1 MLGVIATLRIKPG
14 TNKEF
19 EQAMGKLQEAV
30 RANEPGNKLYVL
42 HRTEDPT
49 VYVMLERYENQ
60 AAIEAHRASAHFKDL
75 GGKLG
80 PYMAGRPEVKVM
92 EEVS

>member
-14 TNKEF
+14 ANAEF
-19 EQAMGKLQEAV
+19 EKAMGELQKAV

-42 HRTEDPT
+42 HKTDDPT

-60 AAIEAHRASAHFKDL
+60 AALEAHRASTHFKTL
-75 GGKLG
+75 GAALG
-80 PYMAGRPEVKVM
+80 PHMAGRPEVKIM

>member
-14 TNKEF
+14 ANAEF
-19 EQAMGKLQEAV
+19 EKAMGELQKAV

-42 HRTEDPT
+42 HQTDDPT
-49 VYVMLERYENQ
+49 VYVMLERYTDQ
-60 AAIEAHRASAHFKDL
+60 AALEAHRASAHFKTL
-75 GGKLG
+75 GGALG
-80 PYMAGRPEVKVM
+80 PHMAGRPEVKIM

>member
-14 TNKEF
+14 ANAEF
-19 EQAMGKLQEAV
+19 EKAMGERQKAV

-42 HRTEDPT
+42 HKTDDPT
-49 VYVMLERYENQ
+49 VYVMLERYTDQ
-60 AAIEAHRASAHFKDL
+60 AALEAHRASAHFKTL
-75 GGKLG
+75 GGALG
-80 PYMAGRPEVKVM
+80 PHMAGRPEVKIM

>member
-14 TNKEF
+14 ANAEF
-19 EQAMGKLQEAV
+19 EKAMGELQKAV

-42 HRTEDPT
+42 HKTDDPT

-60 AAIEAHRASAHFKDL
+60 AALEAHRASAHFKTL
-75 GGKLG
+75 GAALG
-80 PYMAGRPEVKVM
+80 PHMAGRPEVKIM
-92 EEVS
+92 EEIS